1 LRNTI
6 YWAPTYVIA
15 YIEHIPQ
22 HMDMLLQG
30 SVYVDYLSFPYA
42 YVGMMLAKIL
52 RP

>member
-30 SVYVDYLSFPYA
+30 SVYVDYLSFHYA
-42 YVGMMLAKIL
+42 YLGMMLAKIL